1 MLLLTIL
8 LFILIFGLIIFL
20 HELGHFL
27 VAKREGMTV
36 REFAFG
42 FPPRLLSFVRG
53 GTRFSIN
60 LLPIGGFVNI
70 LGEEEASSA
79 GGSFTKQSAWS
90 RLRVVLAGV
99 AMNLLLAWL
108 LLTFWLWTAPFSP
121 AVDAIAVASVVKGS
135 VAEQSGIKVNDFIVS
150 GLPAGQVGDST
161 KFTSDVALHDF
172 TTSHKGQSVNFVVRR
187 NGSALTIPA
196 TLGQNDAPL
205 GVSIVDIGKEIPH
218 VTWWHAPWDALVEMW
233 GAIVMTLTF
242 MGHLVGWLFSSIFAF
257 FGGLVSS
264 SIKPPAD
271 QSQLLDSV
279 SGPIGIFSF
288 LRQTVTLGA
297 PFVIRLAAL
306 LSLAVGIFNLL
317 PIPALD
323 GGRAFFLFFEGIFGK
338 RVVSHQVESWIHA
351 AGFVVLIA
359 LIIVITFLDI
369 KKL

>member
-42 FPPRLLSFVRG
+42 FPPRLYSVVRG

-79 GGSFTKQSAWS
+79 GGSFTKQTPWS
-90 RLRVVLAGV
+90 RLRVVVAGV
-99 AMNLLLAWL
+99 VMNLLLAWF
-108 LLTFWLWTAPFSP
+108 LLTIWLWAAPFSP

-150 GLPAGQVGDST
+150 GDDVR
-161 KFTSDVALHDF
+161 FTSDVALHEF
-172 TTSHKGQSVNFVVRR
+172 TASHKGQPVSFVVRR

-196 TLGQNDAPL
+196 TLGQNEAPL

-218 VTWWHAPWDALVEMW
+218 VIWWHAPWDALVEMW
-233 GAIVMTLTF
+233 GSIVMTLTF
-242 MGHLVGWLFSSIFAF
+242 MGSLVSFVVMKIVAF
-257 FGGLVSS
+257 FGGLVGTAVNQ
-264 SIKPPAD
+264 PTN

-288 LRQTVTLGA
+288 LRQTITLGPA
-297 PFVIRLAAL
+297 FVVRLAAL
-306 LSLAVGIFNLL
+306 LSLAVGMFNIL

-351 AGFVVLIA
+351 AGFFVLIA
-359 LIIVITFLDI
+359 LIIVITILDI

>member
-42 FPPRLLSFVRG
+42 FPPRLTSFVRD
-53 GTRFSIN
+53 GTRFSLN
-60 LLPIGGFVNI
+60 LIPIGGFVSI
-70 LGEEEASSA
+70 LGEEDASTA
-79 GGSFTKQSAWS
+79 KGSFTRYSAWA
-90 RLRVVLAGV
+90 RLRVVLAGIV
-99 AMNLLLAWL
+99 MNMLLAWL
-108 LLTFWLWTAPFSP
+108 LLTVWLWAAPFSP
-121 AVDAIAVASVVKGS
+121 SVDAIAVASIVKGS

-150 GLPAGQVGDST
+150 GNST
-161 KFTSDVALHDF
+161 RFTSDVALHEF
-172 TTSHKGQSVNFVVRR
+172 TASHKGQKVEFTIRR
-187 NGSALTIPA
+187 NGTGLTIPA
-196 TLGQNDAPL
+196 TLGLADAPL

-218 VTWWHAPWDALVEMW
+218 VPAWRAPWDALVEMW

-242 MGHLVGWLFSSIFAF
+242 LGHLIVLLIKNVVSFFA
-257 FGGLVSS
+257 GLVGTR
-264 SIKPPAD
+264 IATPTD
-271 QSQLLDSV
+271 QAQVLDSV
-279 SGPIGIFSF
+279 SGPVGIFSF
-288 LRQTVTLGA
+288 LRQTVTLGPA
-297 PFVIRLAAL
+297 FVVRLAGL

-323 GGRAFFLFFEGIFGK
+323 GGRAFFIFFEGVFGK
-338 RVVSHQVESWIHA
+338 RAVSHQVESWIHA

-359 LIIVITFLDI
+359 LIIVITFFDI